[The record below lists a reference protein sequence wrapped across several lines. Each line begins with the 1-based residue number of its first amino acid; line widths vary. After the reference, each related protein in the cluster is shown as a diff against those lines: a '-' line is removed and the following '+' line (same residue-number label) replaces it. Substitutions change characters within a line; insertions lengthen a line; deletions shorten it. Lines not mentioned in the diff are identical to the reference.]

1 MKSLKNIKN
10 FDLFFEALNQ
20 NFGPLLN
27 ESLTEQEKT
36 MITSLP
42 EYQVILDPPNADFK
56 KIEQALVNL
65 GLKIMGIVPH
75 KLSYILEKDLEI
87 GMSFLTSMKES
98 MGKNIKNLFDIFYS
112 QATRNED
119 VDLIR
124 KMAEADNKY
133 AVFGKDFKNYLTK
146 KDPEFLDI
154 WEDFL
159 TSESGY

>member
-10 FDLFFEALNQ
+10 FDLFFESLNQ
-20 NFGPLLN
+20 NFGRLLN

-42 EYQVILDPPNADFK
+42 EYQVILDPPSVDSK
-56 KIEQALVNL
+56 KIEEALVNL

-75 KLSYILEKDLEI
+75 KLSYILAKDLEI
-87 GMSFLTSMKES
+87 GMAFLTSMKES
-98 MGKNIKNLFDIFYS
+98 MGKNIGNLFDIFYS
-112 QATRNED
+112 QVTEKED
-119 VDLIR
+119 TDLLR

-133 AVFGKDFKNYLTK
+133 EIFGENFKTYLK
-146 KDPEFLDI
+146 QKDPDLFDI

-159 TSESGY
+159 TSESNY